1 MCIRLVQTFAGN
13 SRASSGLLLRPP
25 TSRDRLDEYHMT
37 AVDDRRW
44 ERGLV
49 SLVAFHIRLSYLI
62 SMASLTFPSNQ
73 LYYMHYL
80 ADTLTLSFVML
91 WCSCAQCSSTAV
103 SGFLMLICS
112 FILVAS
118 VLSVS
123 LMYVRGIQG
132 STPGIPDNSWPS
144 LVSW

>member
-1 MCIRLVQTFAGN
+1 MV
-13 SRASSGLLLRPP
+13 
-25 TSRDRLDEYHMT
+25 
-37 AVDDRRW
+37 
-44 ERGLV
+44 
-49 SLVAFHIRLSYLI
+49 
-62 SMASLTFPSNQ
+62 SLTFPSNQ
-73 LYYMHYL
+73 LYYMYYL
-80 ADTLTLSFVML
+80 ADTLTLSLVMML
-91 WCSCAQCSSTAV
+91 CSCAHCSSTAV

-144 LVSW
+144 PVSW